1 MHYWFNKSVINLQRI
16 TASPSAVMIQ
26 RFPSDASIN
35 NLRDTLRTLFK
46 QTILE
51 QSIDKRY
58 SLSTT
63 HLTIVRFRKPIKNT
77 DLFLKTLHKYHGYNF
92 VKFEIKNIEL
102 VDIDWFQK
110 EQFVKKYFISIPNNT
125 LTPKLTISL

>member
-1 MHYWFNKSVINLQRI
+1 
-16 TASPSAVMIQ
+16 MIQ
-26 RFPSDASIN
+26 GFPSDAIIN

-46 QTILE
+46 QTTLE

-77 DLFLKTLHKYHGYNF
+77 DLFLKKLHKYCGYNF
-92 VKFEIKNIEL
+92 GKFEIKNIEL
-102 VDIDWFQK
+102 MYYDWFQK
-110 EQFVKKYFISIPNNT
+110 
-125 LTPKLTISL
+125 